1 MKQTISFVT
10 LGVTDLDRSRR
21 FYNALGWGFVE

>member
-10 LGVTDLDRSRR
+10 LGVSNLELSRR
-21 FYNALGWGFVE
+21 FYKALGWKVL